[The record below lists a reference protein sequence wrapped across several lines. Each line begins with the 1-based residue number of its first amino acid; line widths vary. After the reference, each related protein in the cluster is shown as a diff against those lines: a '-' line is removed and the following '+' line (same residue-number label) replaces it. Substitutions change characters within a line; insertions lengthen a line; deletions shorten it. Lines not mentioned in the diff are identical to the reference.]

1 MPPPLRLSLIIQ
13 MSLVTSGTRD
23 DVELTLDFGDDKVT
37 FRLRTLAE
45 AERWRK
51 VLGEWKE
58 FSILGASRQRAT
70 SFGGDAADDTGA
82 AAAGGKTRSVSTD
95 LAAITFDEV
104 ATSAASPQS
113 PAPKRSGGF
122 GGMFG
127 RGKDKEETAMDRLT
141 KASGSSSGGGSSSKP
156 KPLEGYLER
165 KHNIG
170 LSGGLASE
178 WQKMF
183 CRIDEATTSL
193 TYFKAGNLNSP
204 AGSIDLKMANSIDGY
219 SKGSREDQARFNID
233 MGDGKVRLFFL
244 LLPHPPPF
252 CLTPPLVNFYAPP
265 PHPLTSSQCT
275 LAGLQV

>member
-1 MPPPLRLSLIIQ
+1 MLHFYKDEASCRADFADPTMPPPLRLSLIIQ

-45 AERWRK
+45 AERWKK
-51 VLGEWKE
+51 VLGDWKE
-58 FSILGASRQRAT
+58 FSILNTSQQRAS
-70 SFGGDAADDTGA
+70 SFSDSADDAGSA
-82 AAAGGKTRSVSTD
+82 AVVNKARSVSTD
-95 LAAITFDEV
+95 LAAITFDD
-104 ATSAASPQS
+104 ATASAGDASPKS

-127 RGKDKEETAMDRLT
+127 RGKEKEETAVERLT
-141 KASGSSSGGGSSSKP
+141 KASSSAGGGGGSSSKP

-178 WQKMF
+178 WLKIF

-193 TYFKAGNLNSP
+193 MYFKASNLNSP
-204 AGSIDLKMANSIDGY
+204 VGSIDLKMANSIDGY
-219 SKGSREDQARFNID
+219 SKGSREDQCRFNID
-233 MGDGKVRLFFL
+233 MGDGKV
-244 LLPHPPPF
+244 
-252 CLTPPLVNFYAPP
+252 
-265 PHPLTSSQCT
+265 
-275 LAGLQV
+275 